1 MGHCVMTRELLQISL
16 FGACAVSS
24 TEAGGFVVTGAKH
37 RALLA
42 LLATAPF
49 GRRTRAFLQET
60 LWGATCYDT
69 GRQSLRRALSD
80 LRHIMGET
88 YEELIAGSNADLS
101 LDLSRIRFLGHVS
114 SGLFLEGLDIRE
126 PGFLAWAA
134 GIRQN
139 PGQLAGLF
147 RGSQELFSPLLPV
160 VAVLPFRSLDG
171 EHPTAVLGDWVA
183 EEICRSLSRSHL
195 LAVISHLSCRAMA
208 SAPVDITAVRNILR
222 ADYCVTGTL
231 RRSGSDLILD
241 SDFVDTRSGRI
252 LWTRQHAY
260 RAERFLDT
268 SADGVAAIVAA
279 VGSAIAEQAL
289 GHIRSKVPAAIDDH
303 SLLIA
308 GIALMHRAVLRDF
321 ARARE
326 LLEEAARRAPY
337 TPELHAWLGKW
348 YVLSVFNG
356 WSADVAQETRH
367 ALDST
372 ARALDLEPENA
383 FSLTIDGFAQNN
395 LLRRLDIADARYS
408 AALAR
413 NPNAGLSWLL
423 KGALHAFRDEGAS
436 AVKATERAHRL
447 SPLDPFGYFY
457 DSLNATAHLAMG
469 DHQRALDL
477 ADRSLS
483 QNDRHLS
490 TLRTKI
496 VALHH
501 LGRGEEAAVAGQ
513 ELLRRQPD
521 FTVAAYQRSHPAAEY
536 EFGRNAAAAL
546 RAAGIP

>member
-1 MGHCVMTRELLQISL
+1 MGRYVMLGELLTINL
-16 FGACAVSS
+16 FGACTVSS
-24 TEAGGFVVTGAKH
+24 AEAGGFVVSGAKH

-80 LRHIMGET
+80 LRHIMGKS

-101 LDLSRIRFLGHVS
+101 LDLSRVRFLGHVS
-114 SGLFLEGLDIRE
+114 SGPFLEGLDIRE
-126 PGFLAWAA
+126 PGFVAWVA

-160 VAVLPFRSLDG
+160 VAVLPFRAVDG
-171 EHPTAVLGDWVA
+171 EHPTRVLGDWVA

-195 LAVISHLSCRAMA
+195 LAVISHLSCRALA
-208 SAPVDITAVRNILR
+208 SAQIDMAAVRNALQ

-231 RRSGSDLILD
+231 RRSGGNLVLD
-241 SDFVDTRSGRI
+241 TDFVDTRSGRI
-252 LWTRQHAY
+252 LWTRQFMQA
-260 RAERFLDT
+260 AERFIDG
-268 SADGVAAIVAA
+268 SAEGLAAIVAA
-279 VGSAIAEQAL
+279 VGAAIAEQAL
-289 GHIRSKVPAAIDDH
+289 VYVRSKVPAAIDDH
-303 SLLIA
+303 WLLIA
-308 GIALMHRAVLRDF
+308 GVALMHRATLRDF

-372 ARALDLEPENA
+372 ARALDLEPDNA
-383 FSLTIDGFAQNN
+383 FCLTIDGFAQNN
-395 LLRRLDIADARYS
+395 LLRRLDIADTRYA
-408 AALAR
+408 AALER
-413 NPNAGLSWLL
+413 NPSAGLSWLL

-436 AVKATERAHRL
+436 AVKATERARRL

-496 VALHH
+496 VALHN
-501 LGRGEEAAVAGQ
+501 LGRGQDAAVAGQ

-521 FTVAAYQRSHPAAEY
+521 FTVAGYQRSHPAADY
-536 EFGRNAAAAL
+536 AFGRNAAAAL

>member
-1 MGHCVMTRELLQISL
+1 MQGELLQINL

-24 TEAGGFVVTGAKH
+24 TVSGGFVVSGAKH

-80 LRHIMGET
+80 LRHIMGTSFEQ
-88 YEELIAGSNADLS
+88 LIVGSNADLS
-101 LDLSRIRFLGHVS
+101 LDLSRVRFLGHVA
-114 SGLFLEGLDIRE
+114 SGPFLEGLDIRE
-126 PGFLAWAA
+126 PGFVAWVT

-139 PGQLAGLF
+139 PGQLAALF

-160 VAVLPFRSLDG
+160 VAVLPFRALDG
-171 EHPTAVLGDWVA
+171 EHPTSVLGDWIA

-195 LAVISHLSCRAMA
+195 LAVISHLSCRVLA
-208 SAPVDITAVRNILR
+208 STQIDIAAVRSVLQ

-231 RRSGSDLILD
+231 RRLAGNLILD
-241 SDFVDTRSGRI
+241 CDFVDTRSGQI
-252 LWTRQHAY
+252 LWTRQFEQT
-260 RAERFLDT
+260 AERFLDGST
-268 SADGVAAIVAA
+268 DGIAAIVAT
-279 VGSAIAEQAL
+279 VGTAIAEQAL
-289 GHIRSKVPAAIDDH
+289 VYARSKVLAAIDDH
-303 SLLIA
+303 SLLIS
-308 GIALMHRAVLRDF
+308 GVALMHRSTLRDF

-356 WSADVAQETRH
+356 WSADVARETRN
-367 ALDST
+367 ALDCT
-372 ARALDLEPENA
+372 AHALDLEPGNA
-383 FSLTIDGFAQNN
+383 FGLTIDGFAQNN

-408 AALAR
+408 AALER

-423 KGALHAFRDEGAS
+423 KGALHAFRDEGEA
-436 AVKATERAHRL
+436 AVKATERARRL

-477 ADRSLS
+477 ADRSLG

-496 VALHH
+496 VALHS
-501 LGRGEEAAVAGQ
+501 LGRKQEAIVAGQ

-521 FTVAAYQRSHPAAEY
+521 FTVSGYQRSHPAAEF

>member
-1 MGHCVMTRELLQISL
+1 MGHCVMPGELLQINL
-16 FGACAVSS
+16 FGACVVSS
-24 TEAGGFVVTGAKH
+24 TVDGGFVVTGAKH

-80 LRHIMGET
+80 LRHIMGT
-88 YEELIAGSNADLS
+88 SYEELIVGSNADLS
-101 LDLSRIRFLGHVS
+101 LDLSRVRFLGHVS
-114 SGLFLEGLDIRE
+114 SGPFLEGLDIRE
-126 PGFLAWAA
+126 PGFISWVA

-147 RGSQELFSPLLPV
+147 RGSQGLFSPLLPV
-160 VAVLPFRSLDG
+160 VAILPFRALDG
-171 EHPTAVLGDWVA
+171 EHSTSVLGDWVA

-195 LAVISHLSCRAMA
+195 LAVISHLSCRALA
-208 SAPVDITAVRNILR
+208 SAQIDIAAVRSALQ

-231 RRSGSDLILD
+231 RRSGRNLVLD

-252 LWTRQHAY
+252 LWTRRFEHT
-260 RAERFLDT
+260 AESFI
-268 SADGVAAIVAA
+268 DGSIEGIAAIVTAA
-279 VGSAIAEQAL
+279 GGAIAEQAL
-289 GHIRSKVPAAIDDH
+289 VYARSQVPAAIDDH

-308 GIALMHRAVLRDF
+308 GIALMHRATLRDF

-367 ALDST
+367 ALDCT
-372 ARALDLEPENA
+372 ARALDLEPDNA
-383 FSLTIDGFAQNN
+383 FGLTIDGFAQNN
-395 LLRRLDIADARYS
+395 LLRRLDIADARYA
-408 AALAR
+408 AALER
-413 NPNAGLSWLL
+413 NPNSGLSWLL
-423 KGALHAFRDEGAS
+423 KGVLHAFRDEGAS
-436 AVKATERAHRL
+436 AVKATERARRL

-469 DHQRALDL
+469 EHQRALEL
-477 ADRSLS
+477 ADRSLR

-496 VALHH
+496 VALHN
-501 LGRGEEAAVAGQ
+501 LGRGQDAITAGQ

-521 FTVAAYQRSHPAAEY
+521 FTVAGYQRSHPAADF

-546 RAAGIP
+546 RAARIP